1 MEECL
6 FCKIIKG
13 KVDSLKLYED
23 DDILVM
29 LDAYPDSPG
38 HTLIIPKKHYLD
50 LSDIP
55 IELLDKILLKAKDIK
70 VLLENKLNPTSV
82 VLIQNNGERQ
92 KIKHYHLHL
101 IPYYNEKQYLSNKMP
116 EIIESNNE
124 EAIYRYLSDN
134 EFKEYLKLKLSEE
147 LNEILSSKNN
157 IETLE
162 EIADL
167 LEVIKFYL
175 KVHNYTLEDALNMCE
190 IKNEKKGTFNN
201 KILLI
206 KTK

>member
-1 MEECL
+1 MEYN
-6 FCKIIKG
+6 
-13 KVDSLKLYED
+13 KL
-23 DDILVM
+23 VR
-29 LDAYPDSPG
+29 
-38 HTLIIPKKHYLD
+38 
-50 LSDIP
+50 
-55 IELLDKILLKAKDIK
+55 DKI
-70 VLLENKLNPTSV
+70 
-82 VLIQNNGERQ
+82 
-92 KIKHYHLHL
+92 
-101 IPYYNEKQYLSNKMP
+101 P

-162 EIADL
+162 EVADL

-190 IKNEKKGTFNN
+190 VKNEKRGSFNK

-206 KTK
+206 ETK

>member
-1 MEECL
+1 M
-6 FCKIIKG
+6 KYN
-13 KVDSLKLYED
+13 KL
-23 DDILVM
+23 VR
-29 LDAYPDSPG
+29 
-38 HTLIIPKKHYLD
+38 
-50 LSDIP
+50 
-55 IELLDKILLKAKDIK
+55 DKI
-70 VLLENKLNPTSV
+70 
-82 VLIQNNGERQ
+82 
-92 KIKHYHLHL
+92 
-101 IPYYNEKQYLSNKMP
+101 P

-124 EAIYRYLSDN
+124 EVIYRYLSDS

-190 IKNEKKGTFNN
+190 IKNEKKGSFNK

>member
-1 MEECL
+1 MEYN
-6 FCKIIKG
+6 
-13 KVDSLKLYED
+13 KL
-23 DDILVM
+23 VR
-29 LDAYPDSPG
+29 
-38 HTLIIPKKHYLD
+38 
-50 LSDIP
+50 
-55 IELLDKILLKAKDIK
+55 DKI
-70 VLLENKLNPTSV
+70 
-82 VLIQNNGERQ
+82 
-92 KIKHYHLHL
+92 
-101 IPYYNEKQYLSNKMP
+101 P

-162 EIADL
+162 EVADL

-175 KVHNYTLEDALNMCE
+175 KDYNYTLEDALNMCE
-190 IKNEKKGTFNN
+190 IKNEKKGSFNK

>member
-1 MEECL
+1 MEYN
-6 FCKIIKG
+6 
-13 KVDSLKLYED
+13 KL
-23 DDILVM
+23 VR
-29 LDAYPDSPG
+29 
-38 HTLIIPKKHYLD
+38 
-50 LSDIP
+50 
-55 IELLDKILLKAKDIK
+55 DKI
-70 VLLENKLNPTSV
+70 
-82 VLIQNNGERQ
+82 
-92 KIKHYHLHL
+92 
-101 IPYYNEKQYLSNKMP
+101 P

-134 EFKEYLKLKLSEE
+134 EFKEYLKEMNQYEQVTGLKLSEE

-162 EIADL
+162 EVADL

-190 IKNEKKGTFNN
+190 IKNEKKGSFNK

>member
-1 MEECL
+1 MEYN
-6 FCKIIKG
+6 
-13 KVDSLKLYED
+13 KL
-23 DDILVM
+23 VR
-29 LDAYPDSPG
+29 
-38 HTLIIPKKHYLD
+38 
-50 LSDIP
+50 
-55 IELLDKILLKAKDIK
+55 DKI
-70 VLLENKLNPTSV
+70 
-82 VLIQNNGERQ
+82 
-92 KIKHYHLHL
+92 
-101 IPYYNEKQYLSNKMP
+101 P
-116 EIIESNNE
+116 EIVESNNE

-162 EIADL
+162 EVADL

-190 IKNEKKGTFNN
+190 IKNEKKGSFNK

>member
-1 MEECL
+1 M
-6 FCKIIKG
+6 KYN
-13 KVDSLKLYED
+13 KL
-23 DDILVM
+23 VR
-29 LDAYPDSPG
+29 
-38 HTLIIPKKHYLD
+38 
-50 LSDIP
+50 
-55 IELLDKILLKAKDIK
+55 DKI
-70 VLLENKLNPTSV
+70 
-82 VLIQNNGERQ
+82 
-92 KIKHYHLHL
+92 
-101 IPYYNEKQYLSNKMP
+101 P

-124 EAIYRYLSDN
+124 EVIYRYLSDS

-162 EIADL
+162 EVADL

-190 IKNEKKGTFNN
+190 IKNEKKGSFNK

>member
-1 MEECL
+1 MEYN
-6 FCKIIKG
+6 
-13 KVDSLKLYED
+13 KL
-23 DDILVM
+23 VR
-29 LDAYPDSPG
+29 
-38 HTLIIPKKHYLD
+38 
-50 LSDIP
+50 
-55 IELLDKILLKAKDIK
+55 DKI
-70 VLLENKLNPTSV
+70 
-82 VLIQNNGERQ
+82 
-92 KIKHYHLHL
+92 
-101 IPYYNEKQYLSNKMP
+101 P

-190 IKNEKKGTFNN
+190 IKNEKKVH
-201 KILLI
+201 L
-206 KTK
+206 TKKYF

>member
-1 MEECL
+1 ME
-6 FCKIIKG
+6 
-13 KVDSLKLYED
+13 Y
-23 DDILVM
+23 
-29 LDAYPDSPG
+29 
-38 HTLIIPKKHYLD
+38 
-50 LSDIP
+50 
-55 IELLDKILLKAKDIK
+55 
-70 VLLENKLNPTSV
+70 NKLV
-82 VLIQNNGERQ
+82 RDRI
-92 KIKHYHLHL
+92 
-101 IPYYNEKQYLSNKMP
+101 P

-162 EIADL
+162 EVADL

-175 KVHNYTLEDALNMCE
+175 KVNNYTLEDALNMCE
-190 IKNEKKGTFNN
+190 IKNEKKGSFNK

>member
-1 MEECL
+1 MEYN
-6 FCKIIKG
+6 
-13 KVDSLKLYED
+13 KL
-23 DDILVM
+23 VR
-29 LDAYPDSPG
+29 
-38 HTLIIPKKHYLD
+38 
-50 LSDIP
+50 
-55 IELLDKILLKAKDIK
+55 DKI
-70 VLLENKLNPTSV
+70 
-82 VLIQNNGERQ
+82 
-92 KIKHYHLHL
+92 
-101 IPYYNEKQYLSNKMP
+101 P

-134 EFKEYLKLKLSEE
+134 EFKEYLKLKLNEE

-162 EIADL
+162 EVADL

-175 KVHNYTLEDALNMCE
+175 KVNNYTLEDALNMCE
-190 IKNEKKGTFNN
+190 IKNEKKGSFNK

>member
-1 MEECL
+1 MEYN
-6 FCKIIKG
+6 
-13 KVDSLKLYED
+13 KL
-23 DDILVM
+23 VR
-29 LDAYPDSPG
+29 
-38 HTLIIPKKHYLD
+38 
-50 LSDIP
+50 
-55 IELLDKILLKAKDIK
+55 DKI
-70 VLLENKLNPTSV
+70 
-82 VLIQNNGERQ
+82 
-92 KIKHYHLHL
+92 
-101 IPYYNEKQYLSNKMP
+101 P

-175 KVHNYTLEDALNMCE
+175 KVNNYTLEDALNMCE
-190 IKNEKKGTFNN
+190 IKRKKRFINK
-201 KILLI
+201 KILLTKQSKKRDKPFFYYVTYNYQPTKAPNIIAKSINRISII
-206 KTK
+206 KKLFP

>member
-1 MEECL
+1 M
-6 FCKIIKG
+6 KYN
-13 KVDSLKLYED
+13 KL
-23 DDILVM
+23 VR
-29 LDAYPDSPG
+29 
-38 HTLIIPKKHYLD
+38 
-50 LSDIP
+50 
-55 IELLDKILLKAKDIK
+55 DKI
-70 VLLENKLNPTSV
+70 
-82 VLIQNNGERQ
+82 
-92 KIKHYHLHL
+92 
-101 IPYYNEKQYLSNKMP
+101 P

-134 EFKEYLKLKLSEE
+134 EFKEYLKLKLNEE

-162 EIADL
+162 EVADL

-190 IKNEKKGTFNN
+190 IKNEKKGTFNK

>member
-1 MEECL
+1 MEYN
-6 FCKIIKG
+6 
-13 KVDSLKLYED
+13 KL
-23 DDILVM
+23 VR
-29 LDAYPDSPG
+29 
-38 HTLIIPKKHYLD
+38 
-50 LSDIP
+50 
-55 IELLDKILLKAKDIK
+55 DKI
-70 VLLENKLNPTSV
+70 
-82 VLIQNNGERQ
+82 
-92 KIKHYHLHL
+92 
-101 IPYYNEKQYLSNKMP
+101 P

-162 EIADL
+162 EVADL

-190 IKNEKKGTFNN
+190 IKNEKKVH
-201 KILLI
+201 L
-206 KTK
+206 TKKYF

>member
-1 MEECL
+1 MEYN
-6 FCKIIKG
+6 
-13 KVDSLKLYED
+13 KL
-23 DDILVM
+23 VR
-29 LDAYPDSPG
+29 
-38 HTLIIPKKHYLD
+38 
-50 LSDIP
+50 
-55 IELLDKILLKAKDIK
+55 DKI
-70 VLLENKLNPTSV
+70 
-82 VLIQNNGERQ
+82 
-92 KIKHYHLHL
+92 
-101 IPYYNEKQYLSNKMP
+101 P

-124 EAIYRYLSDN
+124 KAIYRYLSDN

-162 EIADL
+162 EVADL

-175 KVHNYTLEDALNMCE
+175 KVHNYALEDALNMCE
-190 IKNEKKGTFNN
+190 IKNEKKGSFNK

>member
-1 MEECL
+1 M
-6 FCKIIKG
+6 KYN
-13 KVDSLKLYED
+13 KL
-23 DDILVM
+23 VR
-29 LDAYPDSPG
+29 
-38 HTLIIPKKHYLD
+38 
-50 LSDIP
+50 
-55 IELLDKILLKAKDIK
+55 DKI
-70 VLLENKLNPTSV
+70 
-82 VLIQNNGERQ
+82 
-92 KIKHYHLHL
+92 
-101 IPYYNEKQYLSNKMP
+101 P

-124 EAIYRYLSDN
+124 KVIYRYLSDS

-147 LNEILSSKNN
+147 LNEVLSSKNN

-190 IKNEKKGTFNN
+190 IKNEKKGSFNK

>member
-1 MEECL
+1 MEYN
-6 FCKIIKG
+6 
-13 KVDSLKLYED
+13 KL
-23 DDILVM
+23 VR
-29 LDAYPDSPG
+29 
-38 HTLIIPKKHYLD
+38 
-50 LSDIP
+50 
-55 IELLDKILLKAKDIK
+55 DKI
-70 VLLENKLNPTSV
+70 
-82 VLIQNNGERQ
+82 
-92 KIKHYHLHL
+92 
-101 IPYYNEKQYLSNKMP
+101 P

-134 EFKEYLKLKLSEE
+134 EFKEYLKLKLNEE

-175 KVHNYTLEDALNMCE
+175 KIHNYTLEDALNMCE
-190 IKNEKKGTFNN
+190 IKNEKKGTFNK

>member
-1 MEECL
+1 ME
-6 FCKIIKG
+6 
-13 KVDSLKLYED
+13 Y
-23 DDILVM
+23 
-29 LDAYPDSPG
+29 
-38 HTLIIPKKHYLD
+38 
-50 LSDIP
+50 
-55 IELLDKILLKAKDIK
+55 
-70 VLLENKLNPTSV
+70 NKLV
-82 VLIQNNGERQ
+82 RD
-92 KIKHYHLHL
+92 K
-101 IPYYNEKQYLSNKMP
+101 
-116 EIIESNNE
+116 IIESNNE

-162 EIADL
+162 EVADL

-190 IKNEKKGTFNN
+190 IKNEKKGSFNK

>member
-1 MEECL
+1 MEYN
-6 FCKIIKG
+6 
-13 KVDSLKLYED
+13 KL
-23 DDILVM
+23 VR
-29 LDAYPDSPG
+29 
-38 HTLIIPKKHYLD
+38 
-50 LSDIP
+50 
-55 IELLDKILLKAKDIK
+55 DKI
-70 VLLENKLNPTSV
+70 
-82 VLIQNNGERQ
+82 
-92 KIKHYHLHL
+92 
-101 IPYYNEKQYLSNKMP
+101 P

-124 EAIYRYLSDN
+124 GAIYRYLSDN

-162 EIADL
+162 EVADL

-190 IKNEKKGTFNN
+190 IKNEKKGSFNK

>member
-1 MEECL
+1 MEYN
-6 FCKIIKG
+6 
-13 KVDSLKLYED
+13 KL
-23 DDILVM
+23 VR
-29 LDAYPDSPG
+29 
-38 HTLIIPKKHYLD
+38 
-50 LSDIP
+50 
-55 IELLDKILLKAKDIK
+55 DKI
-70 VLLENKLNPTSV
+70 
-82 VLIQNNGERQ
+82 
-92 KIKHYHLHL
+92 
-101 IPYYNEKQYLSNKMP
+101 P

-162 EIADL
+162 EVADL

-175 KVHNYTLEDALNMCE
+175 KVHNYTLEDALNICE
-190 IKNEKKGTFNN
+190 VKNEKRGSFNK

-206 KTK
+206 ETK

>member
-1 MEECL
+1 M
-6 FCKIIKG
+6 KYN
-13 KVDSLKLYED
+13 KL
-23 DDILVM
+23 VR
-29 LDAYPDSPG
+29 
-38 HTLIIPKKHYLD
+38 
-50 LSDIP
+50 
-55 IELLDKILLKAKDIK
+55 DKI
-70 VLLENKLNPTSV
+70 
-82 VLIQNNGERQ
+82 
-92 KIKHYHLHL
+92 
-101 IPYYNEKQYLSNKMP
+101 P

-124 EAIYRYLSDN
+124 EVIYRYLSDN
-134 EFKEYLKLKLSEE
+134 EFKEYLKSKLSEE

-162 EIADL
+162 EVADL

-190 IKNEKKGTFNN
+190 IKNEKKGSFNK

>member
-1 MEECL
+1 MEYN
-6 FCKIIKG
+6 
-13 KVDSLKLYED
+13 KL
-23 DDILVM
+23 VR
-29 LDAYPDSPG
+29 
-38 HTLIIPKKHYLD
+38 
-50 LSDIP
+50 
-55 IELLDKILLKAKDIK
+55 DKI
-70 VLLENKLNPTSV
+70 
-82 VLIQNNGERQ
+82 
-92 KIKHYHLHL
+92 
-101 IPYYNEKQYLSNKMP
+101 P

-162 EIADL
+162 EVADL

-190 IKNEKKGTFNN
+190 IKNEKKVH
-201 KILLI
+201 LI
-206 KTK
+206 KKYF

>member
-1 MEECL
+1 MEYN
-6 FCKIIKG
+6 
-13 KVDSLKLYED
+13 KL
-23 DDILVM
+23 VR
-29 LDAYPDSPG
+29 
-38 HTLIIPKKHYLD
+38 
-50 LSDIP
+50 
-55 IELLDKILLKAKDIK
+55 DKI
-70 VLLENKLNPTSV
+70 
-82 VLIQNNGERQ
+82 
-92 KIKHYHLHL
+92 
-101 IPYYNEKQYLSNKMP
+101 P

-162 EIADL
+162 EVADL

-175 KVHNYTLEDALNMCE
+175 KVHNYTLEDALNMCK
-190 IKNEKKGTFNN
+190 IKNKKKGSFNK